1 MAIHC
6 ANLGHGI
13 GLRAAH
19 FKELA
24 ERPVPCQWFEAT
36 SENYMGTRGEALAHL
51 LKFRREVP
59 IVLHGVALGIGN
71 TDPLS
76 RRYLHDLKALI
87 GQVQPAWVSDH
98 LAWTGVNGENSHDL
112 LPLPRTQESLRH
124 VCRRVARVQDSLGRQ
139 ILLENP
145 STYAEFSGE
154 QIPEWEFLSAV
165 ADRADC
171 GILLDIN
178 NVYVNA
184 YNHGFDPLT
193 YLNGIDPLRVG
204 QIHLAGY
211 TECGTHLLDTH
222 AHPVSQPVWDLYQS
236 FSARHPEVS
245 TLIEWDDKIPP
256 LDSLLAQ
263 MHRAQAVQRGAWRC
277 VSRASAIMPC
287 PAASVHL

>member
-1 MAIHC
+1 MAIYC
-6 ANLGHGI
+6 ENLGHGM

-19 FKELA
+19 FKELSGQPA
-24 ERPVPCQWFEAT
+24 PCEWFEAT
-36 SENYMGTRGEALAHL
+36 SENYMGTRGASLATL
-51 LKFRREVP
+51 LEIRREVP

-76 RRYLHDLKALI
+76 RRYLHDLSELI
-87 GQVQPAWVSDH
+87 DQVQPAWVSDH
-98 LAWTGVNGENSHDL
+98 LAWTGVNGKNSHDL

-124 VCRRVARVQDSLGRQ
+124 VCRRVSRVQDILGRQ

-154 QIPEWEFLSAV
+154 QIPEWEFISAV
-165 ADRADC
+165 ADSADC

-193 YLNGIDPLRVG
+193 YLSGIDAERVG

-211 TECGTHLLDTH
+211 TDCGTHLLDTH
-222 AHPVSQPVWDLYQS
+222 AHPVTQPVWDLYAS
-236 FSARHPEVS
+236 FIARHPEVS
-245 TLIEWDDKIPP
+245 TLIEWDDNLPS
-256 LDSLLAQ
+256 LQRLLAE
-263 MHRAQAVQRGAWRC
+263 MHRAQAVQRGA
-277 VSRASAIMPC
+277 SRSLSGAAAAMPRT
-287 PAASVHL
+287 AEGLHL